1 MARLRP
7 QNWNEVL
14 PDYRLSWAENDREA
28 CLNNLGVLSSTS
40 RALTARAP
48 GNATAGPTGVELD
61 QLVQQ
66 YADQLQGQH
75 LFCPEGGRYL
85 VAADGRTVS
94 CSIHGSVL
102 DPRQPSVP
110 TEASAPGQLLRDLRG
125 ATATLKFM
133 EDGLHA
139 VVVIDRKQP

>member
-1 MARLRP
+1 MVRVRP

-40 RALTARAP
+40 RALSARAP
-48 GNATAGPTGVELD
+48 ESATGGPKGVEFD

-66 YADQLQGQH
+66 YADQLQGAH
-75 LFCPEGGRYL
+75 LFCPEGGRY
-85 VAADGRTVS
+85 VVSADGRTVS
-94 CSIHGSVL
+94 CSIHGSTL
-102 DPRQPSVP
+102 DPRQPSAP
-110 TEASAPGQLLRDLRG
+110 TEASAPGQLLRELAG

-139 VVVIDRKQP
+139 VVVIDRK